1 MSRTSKRFSSR
12 SGFTLVEILAAF
24 AILGGAFVLLLA
36 ANSSAAKKEG
46 SARKMFI
53 ASMLSREIL
62 TKTEIQGYPEL
73 GQDSGNFEEPFEEF
87 SWKQDVSTSPWPEIL
102 VVTITV
108 SWPEGTGSQSLDLK
122 YFAELQ
128 N

>member
-1 MSRTSKRFSSR
+1 MSRTPRRFSAK

-36 ANSSAAKKEG
+36 ANSSAAKKEA

-53 ASMLSREIL
+53 ASMLAREVL
-62 TKTEIQGYPEL
+62 TKTEIEGYPEL
-73 GQDSGNFEEPFEEF
+73 GQDSGNFEEPFDEF
-87 SWKQDVSTSPWPEIL
+87 SWKQDVSTMQIPEIFE
-102 VVTITV
+102 VTITV
-108 SWPEGTGSQSLDLK
+108 SWPEGAGSQSIDLK